1 MASLIESEM
10 DMNDNEFWFY
20 RKDNKFLHN
29 IDTFYYSVKL
39 NHDFTRTS
47 KDGKVIN
54 FRHYMK
60 RFENLDFG
68 EIKQFI
74 VPGIENL
81 NIMPFRFGGFYKY
94 CLEYP
99 EQFDI
104 FIAEFVPSGEK
115 GESVTSEIIVQIRS
129 YLLWTVGPVRAFER
143 SYEFVKRICSM
154 FDFDILEVKENRVD
168 YCWHSNYLQNP
179 SRFFRIDNF
188 APMQVSRFKAVQ
200 YRYQFKPGDE
210 YENDY
215 IALGKRSDKVFVR
228 IYLKSKEVV
237 EKNYKP
243 WFFKVW
249 YFNNLI
255 SRYDLF
261 LYEEMY
267 KIRSWTKM
275 PYVRLQFYLKYG
287 QDEFFKN
294 KIRKILNDP
303 DSCSIE
309 EVIKL
314 AKYLTPEITLITNVE
329 YQTTRKSSKSYC
341 LKNLKDNTKYNEC
354 KRIYDYFDN
363 RILITEYLTHSTLR
377 LVKRDN
383 DINKSRCDYCE
394 FWKRLRECKI
404 IDCAATP
411 KYMKLVREYNRN
423 LSKEVIKKRMLNS
436 AMTYALY
443 VKGINNDDVIDDC
456 AAALIRL
463 NDNDIEQMKRYKS
476 KKKKLLN
483 QEDLQGIIP
492 DEREKMWYLV
502 DQEGEIYE

>member
-1 MASLIESEM
+1 MASLIETEM
-10 DMNDNEFWFY
+10 DIENNKFWY
-20 RKDNKFLHN
+20 YKKDNKFMHN

-39 NHDFTRTS
+39 NQDFTRIS
-47 KDGKVIN
+47 KDGKVIK
-54 FRHYMK
+54 FRQYMK
-60 RFENLDFG
+60 RYDNLDYG
-68 EIKQFI
+68 EVKQFI
-74 VPGIENL
+74 IPGVENL
-81 NIMPFRFGGFYKY
+81 NVMPFRFGGFYKY
-94 CLEYP
+94 CIEYP

-104 FIAEFVPSGEK
+104 FIAEYVPDGEK

-129 YLLWTVGPVRAFER
+129 YLLWTIGPVKAFEK
-143 SYEFVKRICSM
+143 SYEYVKEICNV
-154 FDFDILEVKENRVD
+154 FEFEILEVKENRVD

-188 APMQVSRFKAVQ
+188 VPMQVSRFKAVQ
-200 YRYQFKPGDE
+200 YRYQLKPCDE

-215 IALGKRSDKVFVR
+215 IAMGKRSDKVFVR

-237 EKNYKP
+237 EKNYKS
-243 WFFKVW
+243 WFFKIW

-255 SRYDLF
+255 SRYDLYI
-261 LYEEMY
+261 YEEMF
-267 KIRSWTKM
+267 KICSWEKM

-287 QDEFFKN
+287 QDESYKK
-294 KIRKILNDP
+294 KIISILNNP

-314 AKYLTPEITLITNVE
+314 AKYLTPEVTLITNVE

-341 LKNLKDNTKYNEC
+341 LKELKDNTKYNEC

-383 DINKSRCDYCE
+383 DSNKSRCDYCE

-404 IDCAATP
+404 IDCTSTP
-411 KYMKLVREYNRN
+411 KYLKLVREYNRN

-436 AMTYALY
+436 AMTYSLY
-443 VKGINNDDVIDDC
+443 MKGINDDDVVNDC
-456 AAALIRL
+456 ADALIRL
-463 NDNDIEQMKRYKS
+463 NDNDIEQMKRYKA

-483 QEDLQGIIP
+483 QEDLAGIIP
-492 DEREKMWYLV
+492 DEREQKWCLI
-502 DQEGEIYE
+502 DQEGVIYE